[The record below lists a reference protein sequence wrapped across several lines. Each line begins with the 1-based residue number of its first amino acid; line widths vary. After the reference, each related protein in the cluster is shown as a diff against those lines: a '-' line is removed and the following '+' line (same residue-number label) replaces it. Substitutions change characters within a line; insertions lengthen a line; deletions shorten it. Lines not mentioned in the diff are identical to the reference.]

1 MTYGTLNAS
10 VPVLQKLVGQ
20 NLKLRQAYRL
30 TKIVKKV
37 NEELVFFRDKYT
49 EIGNSDTSD
58 EEKIKMLNDLL
69 NFEVDWTLEPVVLT
83 LEDDISLSAA
93 DIDSS
98 RGIIEIKD
106 E

>member
-20 NLKLRQAYRL
+20 NLKLRQAYQL

-49 EIGNSDTSD
+49 EIGNSDASD
-58 EEKIKMLNDLL
+58 EEKIKMINDLL
-69 NFEVDWTLEPVVLT
+69 NFEIDWTLEPVVLT

-98 RGIIEIKD
+98 RGIIEIS

>member
-10 VPVLQKLVGQ
+10 VPVLQKLVRQ

-30 TKIVKKV
+30 TKIVSKV
-37 NEELVFFRDKYT
+37 NEEMAFFEEKYK
-49 EIGNSDTSD
+49 EIGASDASD
-58 EEKIKMLNDLL
+58 EEKIKMINDLL

-83 LEDDISLSAA
+83 LDDDISLSAA
-93 DIDSS
+93 DIDVTK
-98 RGIIEIKD
+98 GIIEIS